1 MDKHGQTALFY
12 AAEHGQTP
20 VVKYLLSLDADVLI
34 RFVVSKYFLLGYSIA
49 WFRVLEAVV
58 QKRVSLKPVFHL
70 ANLFARTEKKA
81 NLIGWQQTLTTS
93 PANHIRF
100 LLVRA
105 NKFAKWKTGLI
116 RVKNQSVSGASC

>member
-49 WFRVLEAVV
+49 WLRVLEAVV

-70 ANLFARTEKKA
+70 ANLFA
-81 NLIGWQQTLTTS
+81 
-93 PANHIRF
+93 
-100 LLVRA
+100 
-105 NKFAKWKTGLI
+105 
-116 RVKNQSVSGASC
+116 